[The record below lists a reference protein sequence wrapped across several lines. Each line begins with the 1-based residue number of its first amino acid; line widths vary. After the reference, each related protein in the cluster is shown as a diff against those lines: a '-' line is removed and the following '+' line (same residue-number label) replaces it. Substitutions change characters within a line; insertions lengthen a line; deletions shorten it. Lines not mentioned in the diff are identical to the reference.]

1 MHFCQGWHYMFT
13 EVSFMFSK
21 DDQNC
26 DLLDLGCCLAEKTPY
41 IAHPGLLNKMH
52 IFKVLMMQ
60 YL

>member
-1 MHFCQGWHYMFT
+1 MFT

-26 DLLDLGCCLAEKTPY
+26 DLLDLGCCLSEKTPY

>member
-1 MHFCQGWHYMFT
+1 MFT
-13 EVSFMFSK
+13 EVLFMFSK

-26 DLLDLGCCLAEKTPY
+26 NLLDIGCCLSEKKTY
-41 IAHPGLLNKMH
+41 IAHPRLLNKMY